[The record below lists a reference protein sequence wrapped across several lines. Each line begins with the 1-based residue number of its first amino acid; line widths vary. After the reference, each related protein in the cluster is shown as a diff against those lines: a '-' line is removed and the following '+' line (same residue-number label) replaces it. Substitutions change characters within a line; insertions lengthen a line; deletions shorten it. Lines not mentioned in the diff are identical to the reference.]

1 MKRAMALLLA
11 AVALAPV
18 AAAPALLPLPSDSVY
33 QSNAQFTDAQ
43 SRRFAWSTMRGQPQ
57 LVSMFYTSCKF
68 VCPMIVD
75 SGKAI
80 EQSLSAGERARLG
93 VTLIS
98 LDPKHDTP
106 AVLARMRLQRDLD
119 SARWTLARPDP
130 QDVRAIA
137 GLLGIRYRAL
147 ADGEFNHT
155 TVLVLLDADGRVIAR
170 TERVGGLPDPA
181 FLAAVRRTLVPHSV
195 NAAASGSG
203 LLLRGN

>member
-1 MKRAMALLLA
+1 MKRAMALLLVA
-11 AVALAPV
+11 AALAPV
-18 AAAPALLPLPSDSVY
+18 AAAPALLPLPRDSVY

-43 SRRFAWSTMRGQPQ
+43 SRRFAWSTMRGHAQ

-80 EQSLSAGERARLG
+80 EQSLSVGERARLG

-98 LDPKHDTP
+98 LDPKRDTP
-106 AVLARMRLQRDLD
+106 EVLARMRLQRDLD

-170 TERVGGLPDPA
+170 TEHVGGLPDPA
-181 FLAAVRRTLVPHSV
+181 FLAAVRRTLAV
-195 NAAASGSG
+195 NAGASGSG
-203 LLLRGN
+203 PLPRGN